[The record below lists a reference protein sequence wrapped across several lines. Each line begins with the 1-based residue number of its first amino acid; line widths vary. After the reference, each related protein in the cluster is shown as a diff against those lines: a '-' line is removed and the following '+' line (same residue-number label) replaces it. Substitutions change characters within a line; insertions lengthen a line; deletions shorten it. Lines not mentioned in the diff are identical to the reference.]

1 MNIGTWSAKVRLRLV
16 RMEVTVRGP
25 EGELMRA
32 SLPPTPAQPRALVT
46 LLEGLARW
54 QGAALH
60 TAVAADERADW
71 CGLLGLG
78 LHTGEGED
86 LPSVLLDA
94 HEVDPGRPRRRG
106 KRGEL

>member
-1 MNIGTWSAKVRLRLV
+1 MRL
-16 RMEVTVRGP
+16 EVTVQGP
-25 EGELMRA
+25 EGEVMRA

-60 TAVAADERADW
+60 TAVVADERADW

-78 LHTGEGED
+78 LHTGTDED
-86 LPSVLLDA
+86 LPSPLVDA
-94 HEVDPGRPRRRG
+94 HEVDLGRARRRG
-106 KRGEL
+106 VRGER